1 MGKVTFLNP
10 EFLWLFLVLPLAI
23 GWLFYKRNQLSAT
36 VKMSS
41 LEPFK
46 QNRTFLARAKPFL
59 YVLRILALS
68 SIIIALARPRSVD
81 VTSKS
86 KTTKGIDIVMAIDV
100 SSSMLANDLKP
111 NRLEALKKVASTF
124 VQDRVND
131 RIGLVVYAGESYTRT
146 PVTSDKTIILQ
157 SLKTIEYD
165 DSIIADGTGIGVG
178 LATSINRIKDSK
190 AKSRIIILLTDG
202 VNNSGTID
210 PRTAS
215 EIAKEYGIKVYTIG
229 IGTNGQAMFPVAKD
243 ANGKLVFRKMPV
255 EIDESLMKEIAK
267 ATDAKYFRATS
278 NKKLQA
284 IYDEINKLETT
295 EIDEKKFYNYDEKY
309 KPFVLIAFVLLG
321 VEVLL
326 RNSVFRGIVSKEKQ
340 CLN

>member
-10 EFLWLFLVLPLAI
+10 EFLWLFLLLPVAI
-23 GWLFYKRNQLSAT
+23 AWLFYKRNAFSAT
-36 VKMSS
+36 LKMSS
-41 LEPFK
+41 LVPFK
-46 QNRTFLARAKPFL
+46 QNRTFLAKVKPFL
-59 YVLRILALS
+59 YVLRLLALS
-68 SIIIALARPRSVD
+68 TIIVALARPRSVD

-86 KTTKGIDIVMAIDV
+86 KTTRGIDIVMAIDV

-146 PVTSDKTIILQ
+146 PVTSDKAILLQ
-157 SLKTIEYD
+157 SLKTIAYD
-165 DSIIADGTGIGVG
+165 DSVIADGTGIGVG
-178 LATSINRIKDSK
+178 LATAINRIKDSK
-190 AKSRIIILLTDG
+190 AKSRIVILLTDG

-210 PRTAS
+210 PRTAA

-243 ANGKLVFRKMPV
+243 ANGKLVFRMMPV
-255 EIDESLMKEIAK
+255 EIDQKLMQEIAK
-267 ATDAKYFRATS
+267 TTDAKYFRATS
-278 NKKLQA
+278 NQKLEA
-284 IYDEINKLETT
+284 IYSEINKLETT

-309 KPFVLIAFVLLG
+309 KIFVLIAFGLLG
-321 VEVLL
+321 IEILL
-326 RNSVFRGIVSKEKQ
+326 RNSVFRGIV
-340 CLN
+340 

>member
-1 MGKVTFLNP
+1 MEKVTFLNP
-10 EFLWLFLVLPLAI
+10 EFLWLFLVLPIAI
-23 GWLFYKRNQLSAT
+23 AWLFYKRNQLSAT

-41 LEPFK
+41 LEPFR
-46 QNRTFLARAKPFL
+46 QNRTFLTKAKPFL

-124 VQDRVND
+124 VQDRIND

-178 LATSINRIKDSK
+178 LATAINRIKDSK

-284 IYDEINKLETT
+284 IYNEINKLETT

-309 KPFVLIAFVLLG
+309 KPFVLISFVLLG

-326 RNSVFRGIVSKEKQ
+326 RNSVFRGIV
-340 CLN
+340 

>member
-10 EFLWLFLVLPLAI
+10 EFLWLFLVLPIAI

-46 QNRTFLARAKPFL
+46 QNKTFLAKAKPFL
-59 YVLRILALS
+59 HVLRILALS

-124 VQDRVND
+124 VQDRIND

-178 LATSINRIKDSK
+178 LATAINRIKDSK

-295 EIDEKKFYNYDEKY
+295 EIDEKKFYNYEEKY

-326 RNSVFRGIVSKEKQ
+326 RNSVFRGIV
-340 CLN
+340 

>member
-10 EFLWLFLVLPLAI
+10 EFLWLFLVLPIAI

-46 QNRTFLARAKPFL
+46 QNRTFLAKAKPFL
-59 YVLRILALS
+59 HVLRILALS

-124 VQDRVND
+124 VQDRIND

-178 LATSINRIKDSK
+178 LATAINRIKDSK

-243 ANGKLVFRKMPV
+243 ANGKLVFRNMPV

-326 RNSVFRGIVSKEKQ
+326 RNSVFRGIV
-340 CLN
+340 

>member
-10 EFLWLFLVLPLAI
+10 EFLWLFLVLPIAI

-46 QNRTFLARAKPFL
+46 QNRTFLAKAKPFL
-59 YVLRILALS
+59 HVLRILALS

-124 VQDRVND
+124 VQDRIND

-178 LATSINRIKDSK
+178 LATAINRIKDSK

-243 ANGKLVFRKMPV
+243 ANGKLVFRMMPV
-255 EIDESLMKEIAK
+255 EIDEKLMKEIAK

-284 IYDEINKLETT
+284 IYNEINKLETT
-295 EIDEKKFYNYDEKY
+295 EIQEKKFYNYDEKY

-326 RNSVFRGIVSKEKQ
+326 RNSVFRGIV
-340 CLN
+340 

>member
-10 EFLWLFLVLPLAI
+10 EFLWLFLVLPIAI

-46 QNRTFLARAKPFL
+46 QNRTFLAKAKPFL

-100 SSSMLANDLKP
+100 SSSLLANDLKP

-124 VQDRVND
+124 VQDRIND

-178 LATSINRIKDSK
+178 LATAINRIKDSK

-243 ANGKLVFRKMPV
+243 ANGKLVFRRMPV

-321 VEVLL
+321 VEVFL
-326 RNSVFRGIVSKEKQ
+326 RNSVFRGIV
-340 CLN
+340 

>member
-10 EFLWLFLVLPLAI
+10 EFLWLFLVLPIAI
-23 GWLFYKRNQLSAT
+23 AWLFYKRNQLSAT

-46 QNRTFLARAKPFL
+46 QNRTFLAKAKPFL

-178 LATSINRIKDSK
+178 LATAINRIKDSK

-267 ATDAKYFRATS
+267 TTDAKYFRATS

-326 RNSVFRGIVSKEKQ
+326 RNSVFRGIV
-340 CLN
+340 

>member
-10 EFLWLFLVLPLAI
+10 EFLWLFLVLPIAI
-23 GWLFYKRNQLSAT
+23 AWLFYKKNQLSAT

-46 QNRTFLARAKPFL
+46 QNRTFLAKAKPFL

-178 LATSINRIKDSK
+178 LATAINRIKDSK

-243 ANGKLVFRKMPV
+243 ANGKLVFRNMPV

-326 RNSVFRGIVSKEKQ
+326 RNSVFRGIV
-340 CLN
+340 

>member
-10 EFLWLFLVLPLAI
+10 EFLWLFLVLPIAI
-23 GWLFYKRNQLSAT
+23 AWLFYKRNQLSAT

-46 QNRTFLARAKPFL
+46 QNRTFLAKAKPFL
-59 YVLRILALS
+59 HVLRILAFS

-124 VQDRVND
+124 VQDRIND

-178 LATSINRIKDSK
+178 LATAINRIKDSK

-243 ANGKLVFRKMPV
+243 ANGKLVFRMMPV
-255 EIDESLMKEIAK
+255 EIDEKLMKEIAK

-295 EIDEKKFYNYDEKY
+295 EIQEKKFYNYDEKY

-326 RNSVFRGIVSKEKQ
+326 RNSVFRGIV
-340 CLN
+340 

>member
-10 EFLWLFLVLPLAI
+10 EFLWLFLVLPIAI

-46 QNRTFLARAKPFL
+46 QNRTFLAKAKPFL

-146 PVTSDKTIILQ
+146 PVTSDKAIILQ
-157 SLKTIEYD
+157 SLKTVEYD

-178 LATSINRIKDSK
+178 LATAINRIKDSK

-210 PRTAS
+210 PRTAA
-215 EIAKEYGIKVYTIG
+215 EIAKEYDIKVYTIG

-243 ANGKLVFRKMPV
+243 ANGKLVFRRMPV
-255 EIDESLMKEIAK
+255 EIDEGLMKEIAK

-326 RNSVFRGIVSKEKQ
+326 RNSVFRGIV
-340 CLN
+340 